1 MTIASQEWS
10 EALRIDAGHPSLP
23 GHFPGQPVVA
33 GVILLDRLAASVE
46 ARKLGRLCQLTT
58 VKFRAPLL
66 PGEQANMQVSVNA
79 DRLRFRFTRGDELLA
94 DGEANLA

>member
-10 EALRIDAGHPSLP
+10 EVLSIDAAHPSLP
-23 GHFPGQPVVA
+23 GHFPEQPVVA
-33 GVILLDRLAASVE
+33 GVILLDRLAARVE

-58 VKFRAPLL
+58 VKFR
-66 PGEQANMQVSVNA
+66 V
-79 DRLRFRFTRGDELLA
+79 TRGDELLA